1 MSQENVEIVLRI
13 QEAVARG
20 DVDGFLAEVHPDG
33 EYRAAIQ
40 QAMEGDDGVIRG
52 HEGLRRWLGD
62 LHDLYEE
69 LETQVLEVRDV
80 GDQVVIA
87 FVVRVGAEA
96 AASPLSSRSL
106 RWSPWRTARPSTCAT
121 ISAPTKPSKPWG
133 CGSRRCRRRTW
144 RSCARRRAARGTGG
158 SAPESQCAGRA

>member
-87 FVVRVGAEA
+87 FVVRGRGRGSGVTLEQPLAQVVTLEDGKAINVRDYFSADEA
-96 AASPLSSRSL
+96 FEAVELS
-106 RWSPWRTARPSTCAT
+106 
-121 ISAPTKPSKPWG
+121 K
-133 CGSRRCRRRTW
+133 
-144 RSCARRRAARGTGG
+144 
-158 SAPESQCAGRA
+158 

>member
-87 FVVRVGAEA
+87 FVVRGRGRGSGVTLEQPLAQVVTLEDGKAINVRDYFSADEALEAVG
-96 AASPLSSRSL
+96 L
-106 RWSPWRTARPSTCAT
+106 R
-121 ISAPTKPSKPWG
+121 
-133 CGSRRCRRRTW
+133 
-144 RSCARRRAARGTGG
+144 
-158 SAPESQCAGRA
+158 E

>member
-1 MSQENVEIVLRI
+1 MAQKNVEIVLRI

-40 QAMEGDDGVIRG
+40 QAMEGDDVVIRG

-62 LHDLYEE
+62 LHDLYEQ

-87 FVVRVGAEA
+87 FVVRGRGRGSGVTLEQPLAQVVTLEDGKAINVRDYFSADEAFEAVG
-96 AASPLSSRSL
+96 L
-106 RWSPWRTARPSTCAT
+106 R
-121 ISAPTKPSKPWG
+121 
-133 CGSRRCRRRTW
+133 
-144 RSCARRRAARGTGG
+144 
-158 SAPESQCAGRA
+158 E

>member
-13 QEAVARG
+13 QEAVAHG

-87 FVVRVGAEA
+87 FVVRGRGRGSGVTLEQPLAQVVTLEDGKAINVRDYFSADEAFEAVG
-96 AASPLSSRSL
+96 L
-106 RWSPWRTARPSTCAT
+106 R
-121 ISAPTKPSKPWG
+121 
-133 CGSRRCRRRTW
+133 
-144 RSCARRRAARGTGG
+144 
-158 SAPESQCAGRA
+158 E